1 MISNLEELIYFLEKD
16 YNNSSIE
23 FLKTHME
30 NYVGIDWRQYTNI
43 KKIFNRNIIYR
54 SKNLEL
60 ILISWQ
66 KDYET
71 EHHFHPENGCLLRI
85 LEGSLM
91 EDIKLDENNKIN
103 FYGTNNISYMHN
115 TKGSHKITALSQT
128 FSLHLYS
135 PPGYFDLKKN
145 V

>member
-1 MISNLEELIYFLEKD
+1 MISNLNELIYNLEKD
-16 YNNSSIE
+16 YNNGSIE
-23 FLKTHME
+23 VLKSHME
-30 NYVGIDWRQYTNI
+30 NYIGIDWRQYADFKNS
-43 KKIFNRNIIYR
+43 FNRNIIYR
-54 SKNLEL
+54 SKNMEL

-66 KDYET
+66 KDYESSY
-71 EHHFHPENGCLLRI
+71 HLHPENGCLLRT

-91 EDIKLDENNKIN
+91 ENIKIEDDIKVNYYVCNNV
-103 FYGTNNISYMHN
+103 SYMHN
-115 TKGSHKITALSQT
+115 SKGSHKITALSQT